1 MCVAQR
7 TGSERMTDK
16 RLIEEI
22 KNAVGE
28 TFESYGVNKTVKFT
42 KIDPYKRMEQIL
54 YNYGEFENIIREKE
68 KQIEEVLANGLPQSS
83 KGILEYHP
91 TGGSIEGINIEE
103 ETIQAV
109 VRALQEDIVWVRQ
122 VLQRIE
128 YALDGVKN
136 ETGYDILRDYY
147 FNGLTV
153 ENLIEKYKLSKPTIL
168 SKKSR
173 LVRKMA
179 MILFPQ
185 DMFYEMMGDVK

>member
-1 MCVAQR
+1 
-7 TGSERMTDK
+7 MTDK

-54 YNYGEFENIIREKE
+54 YNYGEFDNIIREKE

-83 KGILEYHP
+83 KSILEYHP
-91 TGGSIEGINIEE
+91 TGGSIEGISIEE
-103 ETIQAV
+103 ETVQAV
-109 VRALQEDIVWVRQ
+109 IRALQEDIVWVKQ

-128 YALDGVKN
+128 YALETVEN
-136 ETGYDILRDYY
+136 ESGYDLLTDYY
-147 FNGLTV
+147 FECMTL
-153 ENLIEKYKLSKPTIL
+153 EKLSEKYQLDPRTIT
-168 SKKSR
+168 KRKNK
-173 LVRKMA
+173 LVRKLA